1 MDSNENETMETGDD
15 ASKEKEK
22 EQMQQIRAILSY
34 YQDAKQFANQMNQ
47 CCSII
52 SELLTSSLKTEVV
65 SAMKFFVTAY
75 RFELEG
81 CDVGIKKMV
90 HKIWEKDVGDKEG
103 ASIRDVLLNCFQELH
118 LDNALVGENADFK
131 TAENLIKYKLFDF

>member
-131 TAENLIKYKLFDF
+131 TAENLIKYELFDF